1 MRDLLLIVLSAG
13 FVAIG
18 LLATALGNLRVG
30 IPTLVMFGSA
40 LFVFVSA
47 RVGRART
54 ARALEAAGSIEAIG
68 GVRMTELRSRKFGI
82 AAMCVVIGV
91 AFAWEFAP
99 QGWWPASLGWLIA
112 GVGVVVAGIT
122 AVRAP
127 SWVQLNPTGIE
138 FGSASVRYVVP
149 WDDLAA
155 VKVGE
160 FNRVPLVFLQ
170 LRDVAGLAASV
181 DPPEGRAKL
190 LARMASSEGMLGF
203 PLVIQPAAFGV
214 EGAWL
219 ARALVQYATEPGR
232 RRELV
237 ERGRIGG

>member
-18 LLATALGNLRVG
+18 LLATAIGNLRVG
-30 IPTLVMFGSA
+30 IPTMVIFGSA

-47 RVGRART
+47 RARRART
-54 ARALEAAGSIEAIG
+54 ERALAAEGQVQATG
-68 GVRMTELRSRKFGI
+68 GVRMTELRARKFGT
-82 AAMCVVIGV
+82 AAMCIAIGV
-91 AFAWEFAP
+91 AFAREFAP
-99 QGWWPASLGWLIA
+99 RGWWPASLGWLIA
-112 GVGVVVAGIT
+112 GAGGVLAVIT

-138 FGSASVRYVVP
+138 FGSATVRYVVP
-149 WDDLAA
+149 WDDLAG
-155 VKVGE
+155 VTVGE
-160 FNRVPLVFLQ
+160 FNRVPMVFLR

-181 DPPEGRAKL
+181 APPTARAKL
-190 LARMASSEGMLGF
+190 IARMASSEGMLGF

-219 ARALVQYATEPGR
+219 ARALAQYAAEPGR
-232 RRELV
+232 RGELV
-237 ERGRIGG
+237 ERAGIGG

>member
-1 MRDLLLIVLSAG
+1 MRDVFLIGASAV

-18 LLATALGNLRVG
+18 LLATVTGNLRVG

-40 LFVFVSA
+40 LFIFVSA
-47 RVGRART
+47 RAGRART
-54 ARALEAAGSIEAIG
+54 ARALAAEGSVEAIG

-82 AAMCVVIGV
+82 AAMCVAIGV
-91 AFAWEFAP
+91 AFSWEFAP
-99 QGWWPASLGWLIA
+99 QGWWPAALGWLIA
-112 GVGVVVAGIT
+112 GVGVVVAAIT

-127 SWVQLNPTGIE
+127 SWVQLNSAGIE

-160 FNRVPLVFLQ
+160 LNRVPMVFLQ

-181 DPPEGRAKL
+181 EPPEARAKL

-203 PLVIQPAAFGV
+203 PLVIQPVAFGV
-214 EGAWL
+214 EGGWL

-232 RRELV
+232 RGELV
-237 ERGRIGG
+237 ERGRIG